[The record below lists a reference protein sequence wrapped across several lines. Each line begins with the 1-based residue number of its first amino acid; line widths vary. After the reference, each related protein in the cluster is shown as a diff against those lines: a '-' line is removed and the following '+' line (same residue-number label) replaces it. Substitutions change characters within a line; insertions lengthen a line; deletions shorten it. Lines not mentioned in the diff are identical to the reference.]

1 MALMI
6 TEDCIVCGACEPE
19 CPNNAITAGEAVYK
33 INSNLCTECVGFY
46 DEPQCLQ
53 VCPVDCVVHNPA
65 HVESNEELI
74 EKMELISSNKN

>member
-6 TEDCIVCGACEPE
+6 TEDCIVCGACESE
-19 CPNNAITAGEAVYK
+19 CPNNAITAEEDVYK

-46 DEPQCLQ
+46 DEPQCVL
-53 VCPVDCVVHNPA
+53 VCPVDCVVHSPD
-65 HVESNEELI
+65 HVESKEELI